1 MSDKI
6 YLDTNILVY
15 LFSDDEPEKQQIA
28 RKLVCGHSCITGIN
42 NLNEMNCVL
51 VQKKKLSFAKT
62 GLALDYVIRDVE
74 IGLIR
79 LSALREALRI
89 MERYNYSYFDSLV
102 IAMALENNCT
112 MLYTEDMQHGQV
124 VEKRLTIWNPFLF

>member
-62 GLALDYVIRDVE
+62 EWERFSFVGGDKSPRMGRNVYNRRCQPAGRGNFHSPKPRRGVITFGVTPRWGFEV
-74 IGLIR
+74 GWTS
-79 LSALREALRI
+79 LSA
-89 MERYNYSYFDSLV
+89 
-102 IAMALENNCT
+102 
-112 MLYTEDMQHGQV
+112 G
-124 VEKRLTIWNPFLF
+124 